1 MEHIGLKT
9 TRLRSLGGEQ
19 LILGNSDVINTRIR
33 NLGRMEDRRGAL
45 KVGVTYDTPRDLLA
59 QIPGWIEEIVA
70 AQEETRFDR
79 CHLSGFAD
87 SAIEFDTVF
96 YMTVPSTPGS
106 WTRSRRCCSRSTNGS
121 TGTASSS
128 RTRHR
133 SSTRS
138 PRLVDKNPLESIVW
152 AAVAAGFGPAAHG
165 FGTHTV
171 SLPFRQDLRVRHA
184 RGVTSAGTRPAS
196 QSTRMDTTDFSF
208 HTSPIM
214 LLSGTANPALA
225 QGIADVLGERLCDVT
240 IKRFADGEIFVRID
254 ENVRGRDVFLIQPT
268 NPPAENVLELLIL
281 LDAAKRASAARV
293 TAVVP
298 YYGYGRSDRKDQPR
312 VSIAA
317 KLLAN
322 LMTAAGADRVLSI
335 DFHQHQIQG
344 FFDIPVDHLYA
355 APVFR
360 RYYEMK
366 KLDNLVVVAT
376 DVSAA
381 KMARGYARRLG
392 GDLAIIDKRRPA
404 PNEAEV
410 SNIVGEVEGKH
421 CIVPD
426 DMIDT
431 AGTMVSAIEVLKERG
446 ALDIYVLATHP
457 LFSGRRW
464 SASRWPT

>member
-1 MEHIGLKT
+1 
-9 TRLRSLGGEQ
+9 
-19 LILGNSDVINTRIR
+19 
-33 NLGRMEDRRGAL
+33 
-45 KVGVTYDTPRDLLA
+45 
-59 QIPGWIEEIVA
+59 
-70 AQEETRFDR
+70 
-79 CHLSGFAD
+79 
-87 SAIEFDTVF
+87 
-96 YMTVPSTPGS
+96 
-106 WTRSRRCCSRSTNGS
+106 
-121 TGTASSS
+121 
-128 RTRHR
+128 
-133 SSTRS
+133 
-138 PRLVDKNPLESIVW
+138 
-152 AAVAAGFGPAAHG
+152 
-165 FGTHTV
+165 
-171 SLPFRQDLRVRHA
+171 
-184 RGVTSAGTRPAS
+184 
-196 QSTRMDTTDFSF
+196 MDTTDFSF

-281 LDAAKRASAARV
+281 IDAAKRASAARV

-392 GDLAIIDKRRPA
+392 GELAIIDKRRPA

-410 SNIVGEVEGKH
+410 SNIVGDVDGKH

-457 LFSGRRW
+457 LCSGPAVERLAGADVKEITVTDTIPLRPGVQEALPNLTVL
-464 SASRWPT
+464 SVASLLAQAIESTHTNSSVSKLFK